1 MKKINLKKT
10 LLLTAFAIFSTS
22 ATAPALSG
30 GLQSELNE
38 LFGNMSNYTQPG
50 VYEST
55 RRGVLAGG
63 GAQIRS
69 RRMNIQL
76 IAFEPPNIKAGC
88 GGIDIFLGSFS
99 YINLDQFI
107 SFLRAI
113 AANAAGY
120 AFQMALKVSC
130 TICSNVMDAMQQ
142 IAQLMNNMNMSSC
155 QLAQGIVEDS
165 FDALQG
171 KNDFKRTM
179 DNITQGFSKDTVDDK
194 GGSTQGQ
201 EKAYNSNPQKYAE
214 EHLGNI
220 LWKAMTKRD
229 VNAWFGLGPRD
240 TTIRETLMSI
250 SGTVVLEK
258 PKEGVNPL
266 VFPTKP
272 YPGGLITMRDLIE
285 GSTRNGSGSTD
296 AEGKMYSCDN
306 DKIDCMN
313 PKLDRSIS
321 LKGLAKTIEEELTKD
336 DGIIFKYAR
345 DDGTLKFTEQQKAIL
360 SNMPA
365 EAAVGFRNMALGSEE
380 SAESVAPYASRII
393 ALSMTYSLMRELN
406 GIIKQ
411 MAVGLS
417 DEQAAVIK
425 NMIADSEKRID
436 TEYQLLLT
444 EYGTLSDLS
453 NHIDN
458 KLRNMEYPDPIHP
471 KNPLVVT
478 YPVN

>member
-1 MKKINLKKT
+1 MKKFNLKKT
-10 LLLTAFAIFSTS
+10 LLLTAFAICSTS
-22 ATAPALSG
+22 ATAPALSS
-30 GLQSELNE
+30 GLQSELNN
-38 LFGNMSNYTQPG
+38 LFGNMSNFTQPG

-201 EKAYNSNPQKYAE
+201 EKAYNSNPQKYAD
-214 EHLGNI
+214 I

-425 NMIADSEKRID
+425 DMIADSEKRID

-453 NHIDN
+453 NRIDI
-458 KLRNMEYPDPIHP
+458 KLKMMEYPDPIHP

>member
-1 MKKINLKKT
+1 MKKFNLKKT
-10 LLLTAFAIFSTS
+10 LLLTAFAICSTS
-22 ATAPALSG
+22 ATAPALSS
-30 GLQSELNE
+30 GLQSELNN
-38 LFGNMSNYTQPG
+38 LFGNMSNFTQPG

-155 QLAQGIVEDS
+155 QLAQGIV
-165 FDALQG
+165 
-171 KNDFKRTM
+171 
-179 DNITQGFSKDTVDDK
+179 
-194 GGSTQGQ
+194 
-201 EKAYNSNPQKYAE
+201 
-214 EHLGNI
+214 
-220 LWKAMTKRD
+220 
-229 VNAWFGLGPRD
+229 GLGPRD

-425 NMIADSEKRID
+425 DMIADSEKRID

>member
-1 MKKINLKKT
+1 
-10 LLLTAFAIFSTS
+10 
-22 ATAPALSG
+22 
-30 GLQSELNE
+30 
-38 LFGNMSNYTQPG
+38 
-50 VYEST
+50 
-55 RRGVLAGG
+55 
-63 GAQIRS
+63 
-69 RRMNIQL
+69 
-76 IAFEPPNIKAGC
+76 
-88 GGIDIFLGSFS
+88 
-99 YINLDQFI
+99 
-107 SFLRAI
+107 
-113 AANAAGY
+113 
-120 AFQMALKVSC
+120 
-130 TICSNVMDAMQQ
+130 
-142 IAQLMNNMNMSSC
+142 
-155 QLAQGIVEDS
+155 
-165 FDALQG
+165 
-171 KNDFKRTM
+171 M

-201 EKAYNSNPQKYAE
+201 EKAYNSDPQKYAE

-272 YPGGLITMRDLIE
+272 YPGGLITMRDMIE
-285 GSTRNGSGSTD
+285 GSTRNASGTLEAD
-296 AEGKMYSCDN
+296 GKMYSCDN
-306 DKIDCMN
+306 DKIDCMS
-313 PKLDRSIS
+313 PKISKSIN
-321 LKGLAKTIEEELTKD
+321 LTGLAKIIEEELTKD

-345 DDGTLKFTEQQKAIL
+345 DDGTLQFTEQQKAIL

-365 EAAVGFRNMALGSEE
+365 EIAVGFRNMSLGSEDAAK
-380 SAESVAPYASRII
+380 SMAPEASRSI

-411 MAVGLS
+411 MAVGLT
-417 DEQAAVIK
+417 DEQTAVFKDI
-425 NMIADSEKRID
+425 IADSEKRID

-444 EYGTLSDLS
+444 EYGSLSDLS
-453 NHIDN
+453 NRIDI
-458 KLRNMEYPDPIHP
+458 KLKMMEYPDPIHP